1 VKLGPVPGSDRPG
14 VEMKLRVTRWSNQL
28 NKLSDETADWS
39 LTSRNPT
46 VALQTGGHS
55 ASYG

>member
-1 VKLGPVPGSDRPG
+1 
-14 VEMKLRVTRWSNQL
+14 MKARVTRWSNH
-28 NKLSDETADWS
+28 LSDEIADWS